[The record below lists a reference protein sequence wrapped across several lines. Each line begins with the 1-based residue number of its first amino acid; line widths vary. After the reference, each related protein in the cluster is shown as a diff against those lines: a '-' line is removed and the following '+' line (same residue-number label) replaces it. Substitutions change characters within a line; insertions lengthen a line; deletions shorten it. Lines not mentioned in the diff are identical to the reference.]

1 MKTNRFYNFITTN
14 KKHELYVYGEIV
26 GGSDKWDES
35 DVIFDDFK
43 NKLNEMEDNSTLD
56 IYVNSPGGSVF
67 TTQGIVAALRR
78 AKDRGIT
85 VNAYI
90 DGIGASCASWLP
102 FVADNLYVYPQSIM
116 MIHKPM
122 SIAFGN
128 SDQMK
133 KEIEVLDKI
142 ENDVIIPLYMER
154 AKDGVTEE
162 FIKEKMAAETWFTA
176 NEINELFNV
185 TMLSEE
191 KKLVC
196 CADKNVLD
204 RYSNV
209 PKELLNKLEEVSNM
223 DKVENME
230 TVEEVVETTEAT
242 ETETTVETVETTETE
257 VQDEVEKPTEETVEE
272 VVETATEESA
282 TETEVA
288 DEKDVK
294 IAELENTIATLESEK
309 SSLEEKLNAANEK
322 VIALNDKVA
331 ELQPIVDKYNEKL
344 AQEEEEKNT
353 ELVNEKREYYKNKF
367 EQLGARAKFES
378 EEVQN
383 LINNCIKD
391 DKSMSKLNLMIVD
404 LISVENA
411 KPKEKFERVSNMDDL
426 LVVEDDVLSKYGFR

>member
-1 MKTNRFYNFITTN
+1 MKTNRFYNFISTN

-26 GGSDKWDES
+26 GGSSKWEES

-85 VNAYI
+85 INAYI
-90 DGIGASCASWLP
+90 DGLGASCASWFP

-122 SIAFGN
+122 SVAFGN
-128 SDQMK
+128 SDQIK
-133 KEIEVLDKI
+133 KEIEMLDKI

-162 FIKEKMAAETWFTA
+162 FIKKKMAAETWFTA

-196 CADKNVLD
+196 CADKNVLE

-209 PKELLNKLEEVSNM
+209 PKELLNQMNEVSEM
-223 DKVENME
+223 CKVENK
-230 TVEEVVETTEAT
+230 
-242 ETETTVETVETTETE
+242 ETEVVETVETTE
-257 VQDEVEKPTEETVEE
+257 E
-272 VVETATEESA
+272 VV
-282 TETEVA
+282 
-288 DEKDVK
+288 DEKESK
-294 IAELENTIATLESEK
+294 IEELEQTIEDLKNEKIELET
-309 SSLEEKLNAANEK
+309 KLNEANEK

-331 ELQPIVDKYNEKL
+331 ELQPIVDKYNDKM
-344 AQEEEEKNT
+344 AKEEEEKNAQ
-353 ELVNEKREYYKNKF
+353 LVNEKREYYKNKF

-411 KPKEKFERVSNMDDL
+411 KPKAKTEKVADMDNL
-426 LVVEDDVLSKYGFR
+426 LVIEDDVLSKYGFR

>member
-1 MKTNRFYNFITTN
+1 MKTNRFYNFISTN

-26 GGSDKWDES
+26 GGSSKWDES
-35 DVIFDDFK
+35 DVVFDDFK

-85 VNAYI
+85 INAYI
-90 DGIGASCASWLP
+90 DGLGASCASWLP

-128 SDQMK
+128 SNQMK

-142 ENDVIIPLYMER
+142 ENDVIVPLYMER

-191 KKLVC
+191 KNIVC
-196 CADKNVLD
+196 CADKNVLN

-209 PKELLNKLEEVSNM
+209 PKELLNRLQEENNM
-223 DKVENME
+223 EKDKNIATIESEENKVENTPEQTKDNSFEGEGVEPE
-230 TVEEVVETTEAT
+230 TNENINN
-242 ETETTVETVETTETE
+242 
-257 VQDEVEKPTEETVEE
+257 
-272 VVETATEESA
+272 EESKI
-282 TETEVA
+282 EEL
-288 DEKDVK
+288 EKTIEDLKNEK
-294 IAELENTIATLESEK
+294 IALET
-309 SSLEEKLNAANEK
+309 KLNEANEK

-331 ELQPIVDKYNEKL
+331 ELSPIVDKYNDKL
-344 AQEEEEKNT
+344 AQEEEIKNT
-353 ELVNEKREYYKNKF
+353 EMLNEKREYFKNKF
-367 EQLGARAKFES
+367 EQLGARSKFES
-378 EEVQN
+378 EEVQD

-391 DKSMSKLNLMIVD
+391 DKSMSKLNEMIVD
-404 LISVENA
+404 LISVGVS
-411 KPKEKFERVSNMDDL
+411 KPKAKYENISDVDNL
-426 LVVEDDVLSKYGFR
+426 INVEENIATKYGFR

>member
-1 MKTNRFYNFITTN
+1 MKTNRFYNFISTN

-26 GGSDKWDES
+26 GGSSKWEES
-35 DVIFDDFK
+35 DVVFDDFK

-90 DGIGASCASWLP
+90 DGLGASCASWLP

-128 SDQMK
+128 SDQIK

-196 CADKNVLD
+196 CADKNVLE

-209 PKELLNKLEEVSNM
+209 PKELLNQMNEVNEM
-223 DKVENME
+223 DKVENN
-230 TVEEVVETTEAT
+230 
-242 ETETTVETVETTETE
+242 ETETVETVEAT
-257 VQDEVEKPTEETVEE
+257 EE
-272 VVETATEESA
+272 VVEEKTEE
-282 TETEVA
+282 TETIEETTPETKEEVV
-288 DEKDVK
+288 DEKESK
-294 IAELENTIATLESEK
+294 IEELEKTIEDLKNEKIELET
-309 SSLEEKLNAANEK
+309 KLNEANEK

-331 ELQPIVDKYNEKL
+331 ELQPIVDKYNDKM
-344 AQEEEEKNT
+344 AKEEEEKNAQ
-353 ELVNEKREYYKNKF
+353 LVNEKREYYKNKF
-367 EQLGARAKFES
+367 EQLGARSKFES

-411 KPKEKFERVSNMDDL
+411 KPKAKTEKVADMDNL
-426 LVVEDDVLSKYGFR
+426 LVIEDDAATKYGFR